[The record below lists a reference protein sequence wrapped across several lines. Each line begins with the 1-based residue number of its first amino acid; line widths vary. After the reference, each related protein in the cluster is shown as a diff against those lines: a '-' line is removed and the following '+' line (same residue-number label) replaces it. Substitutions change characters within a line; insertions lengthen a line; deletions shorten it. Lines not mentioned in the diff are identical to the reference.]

1 MRAQERQKLDALNQG
16 LDPDLLYLDAGHP
29 LLTAWG
35 RLGQEFHERL
45 TLGGSDATIEI
56 FDRPTNDTALSWLKR
71 S

>member
-1 MRAQERQKLDALNQG
+1 MREQERQKLDALNQG

-45 TLGGSDATIEI
+45 TLGGSTPRLRYLIGPPMTPHSAG
-56 FDRPTNDTALSWLKR
+56 
-71 S
+71 